1 MNSSFDL
8 SLHYSLDYAVSFYGN
23 EDGITEKGI
32 RLDDLKAY
40 IEQVVYLTD
49 HQKVG
54 EHRAPEGE
62 GTVAHAPTTDVAFG
76 QPSAQV

>member
-8 SLHYSLDYAVSFYGN
+8 SLHYRLDYAVSFYGN
-23 EDGITEKGI
+23 EDGITEKEV
-32 RLDDLKAY
+32 RLDDLTTY

-54 EHRAPEGE
+54 EHRAPEDE
-62 GTVAHAPTTDVAFG
+62 GTAGHAAITDLAFG
-76 QPSAQV
+76 QPSAQA